1 MDPVPTTALA
11 EHALKSGIDQEL
23 FERIMRRIYRYF
35 LRMVRDESDAQ
46 ECLQETLLLLVR
58 SLREEAYDPSY
69 SFNGW
74 MWLKASTVYAQWCRK
89 RQRSERPVPSPAP
102 RPELADVDRK
112 LDAEE
117 VLDAILERLGP
128 KTYEAFQLYYRE
140 ELTQAEV
147 ARIMGCGEKAVRQRI
162 REAHALADALLDRTG
177 AARDPQRRHRRARP
191 LDSGRADARGD

>member
-1 MDPVPTTALA
+1 MDPVPTTMLA
-11 EHALKSGIDQEL
+11 EHALRSGIDHDL
-23 FERIMRRIYRYF
+23 FERIMKRIYRYF
-35 LRMVRDESDAQ
+35 LRMVRDDAEAH

-89 RQRSERPVPSPAP
+89 RQRGEKPVPPPAP
-102 RPELADVDRK
+102 RSAAVGVDRK

-140 ELTQAEV
+140 ELTQTEV
-147 ARIMGCGEKAVRQRI
+147 ARIMGCGAKTVRERI
-162 REAHALADALLDRTG
+162 RAAHALANELLGQAGEAPPR
-177 AARDPQRRHRRARP
+177 QRRHRGERP
-191 LDSGRADARGD
+191 TDMPDA